1 MKAELGQLGVPA
13 SPEKRDGEEAAWEAE
28 LQQELR
34 DLELQGIDLEE
45 EEGEG
50 GGGGIPGGSEEA
62 WEAELQEM
70 LDMHSEPAKD

>member
-1 MKAELGQLGVPA
+1 MRAELGQLGVPA

-34 DLELQGIDLEE
+34 DLDIDLEGG
-45 EEGEG
+45 EGEG
-50 GGGGIPGGSEEA
+50 GGEVIPGGSEEA

-70 LDMHSEPAKD
+70 LDMHSETAKD

>member
-1 MKAELGQLGVPA
+1 MRAELGQLGVPA
-13 SPEKRDGEEAAWEAE
+13 SPEKTDGEEAAWEAE

-45 EEGEG
+45 GEG
-50 GGGGIPGGSEEA
+50 GREGVPVGSEEA